1 MTVLA
6 TDQGVPNRVSSQQAT
21 VRINILRNLNCPVF
35 NNLPTNISI
44 SQSTGLGTRVYNV
57 SATDLDTD
65 VCSLLVSKS
74 SKRVKINEKPNILL
88 FFMLCMIDFLNNLNH
103 LLILWFNLFTAIIQG
118 HHLWPYWRWQCSNL
132 LQDWSNIWFRN
143 TQHGTVLRFWYSVQ
157 GM

>member
-35 NNLPTNISI
+35 NNLPANISI

-65 VCSLLVSKS
+65 VCSFLVSKS
-74 SKRVKINEKPNILL
+74 DMLELIINNQTSCN
-88 FFMLCMIDFLNNLNH
+88 FLCCVWLYFE
-103 LLILWFNLFTAIIQG
+103 T
-118 HHLWPYWRWQCSNL
+118 
-132 LQDWSNIWFRN
+132 IW
-143 TQHGTVLRFWYSVQ
+143 TTC
-157 GM
+157 

>member
-35 NNLPTNISI
+35 NNLPANISI

-65 VCSLLVSKS
+65 VCSFLVSKS
-74 SKRVKINEKPNILL
+74 AKHVGINYKKTKH
-88 FFMLCMIDFLNNLNH
+88 FLC
-103 LLILWFNLFTAIIQG
+103 
-118 HHLWPYWRWQCSNL
+118 C
-132 LQDWSNIWFRN
+132 
-143 TQHGTVLRFWYSVQ
+143 V
-157 GM
+157 

>member
-74 SKRVKINEKPNILL
+74 AKRVKINEYPNILL

-103 LLILWFNLFTAIIQG
+103 LLII
-118 HHLWPYWRWQCSNL
+118 
-132 LQDWSNIWFRN
+132 
-143 TQHGTVLRFWYSVQ
+143 
-157 GM
+157 